1 MRGATG
7 RRAGAGGL
15 HSAGPDI
22 IMGMAVTV
30 MEQKRVRRQLLAD
43 GALLGVTLIWGSTFV
58 LVKDIVE
65 QVPPMLFLSVRF
77 ALGALALALVAL
89 LARRWSGLT
98 MSEVAWGAVIGTAL
112 WAGYALQT
120 IGLQWTT
127 ASNAGFITGLS
138 VVLVPVLGIF
148 VLRHTPDGWAWVGVA
163 LATAG
168 LALLSLRPDQGMT
181 LNVGDLLVLGCA
193 LAFALQIVLVARV
206 AGWADPLRV
215 TMVQVL
221 VAGLLNAVAAL
232 LFERPASGLSA
243 EIWAGA
249 AFLGVAATALAI
261 TIQMSVQSFTTAV
274 HTALIFTMEPV
285 FAAVFG
291 FWLQGDRLGLS
302 GLVGAAFILGG
313 MLLAELGPQLHAR
326 LTGRTADGLASVHR
340 DEAQAVPVP
349 PAPPALLPAPADPR
363 AGVELE
369 VGAKAGA
376 GVEAEEPALDRP

>member
-1 MRGATG
+1 
-7 RRAGAGGL
+7 
-15 HSAGPDI
+15 
-22 IMGMAVTV
+22 MASTTLPVPVSTRK
-30 MEQKRVRRQLLAD
+30 QALAD

-58 LVKDIVE
+58 LVKDIVA
-65 QVPPMLFLSVRF
+65 QVSPMLFLSVRF
-77 ALGALALALVAL
+77 ALGAVALAMVVV

-98 MSEVAWGAVIGTAL
+98 MREVAWGAGIGSAL

-148 VLRHTPDGWAWVGVA
+148 VLRHAPDGWAWTGVA
-163 LATAG
+163 LATVG
-168 LALLSLRPDQGMT
+168 LALLSLRLDQGMA

-232 LFERPASGLSA
+232 LFERPMPGLSA

-249 AFLGVAATALAI
+249 AFLGVVATALAI
-261 TIQMSVQSFTTAV
+261 AIQMSVQSFTTAV

-291 FWLQGDRLGLS
+291 FWLQGDRLGP
-302 GLVGAAFILGG
+302 GGWVGAVLILGG
-313 MLLAELGPQLHAR
+313 MLLAELGPQLHTR
-326 LTGRTADGLASVHR
+326 VSGRAASKQASPAHH

-349 PAPPALLPAPADPR
+349 PAPPALPPVPTSLDAD
-363 AGVELE
+363 
-369 VGAKAGA
+369 
-376 GVEAEEPALDRP
+376 LDRS

>member
-1 MRGATG
+1 
-7 RRAGAGGL
+7 
-15 HSAGPDI
+15 
-22 IMGMAVTV
+22 MGMAKIV
-30 MEQKRVRRQLLAD
+30 MEQKRARRQLLAD

-77 ALGALALALVAL
+77 ALGALALAVVAL

-120 IGLQWTT
+120 VGLQWTT

-138 VVLVPVLGIF
+138 VVLVPVLGVF
-148 VLRHTPDGWAWVGVA
+148 VLRHTPDGWAWTGVA
-163 LATAG
+163 LATVG
-168 LALLSLRPDQGMT
+168 LALLSLRLDQGMA

-232 LFERPASGLSA
+232 LFERPAPGLST

-285 FAAVFG
+285 FAAAFG
-291 FWLQGDRLGLS
+291 FWLQGDRLGPG
-302 GLVGAAFILGG
+302 GLVGAVLILGG
-313 MLLAELGPQLHAR
+313 MLLAELGPQMHVR
-326 LTGRTADGLASVHR
+326 VSGHTANRQASF
-340 DEAQAVPVP
+340 DEARAVPVP
-349 PAPPALLPAPADPR
+349 PAPPALPPEPADLD
-363 AGVELE
+363 AWVES
-369 VGAKAGA
+369 GAK
-376 GVEAEEPALDRP
+376 VEAEEPALDRS